1 MKRFLALTVCLILAF
16 AVLPWGICAD
26 NGGRESEC
34 VVEVVWSGTTMGEIC
49 DIEVTLYRFQ
59 SSEPI
64 NDAYS
69 RMWGGFR
76 LEVRDGDGNLVM
88 DEPFDTPSKELHLV
102 DPGEYYCAVYDGD
115 GCLQGLSDGKGG
127 YDPFIQ
133 RLIVTEPYGLNPYED
148 AVVTFIISCDN
159 YPDDH
164 DTAFREYLCVIHNMV
179 NQDEELNLNDCAEH
193 VRESLRGYPDASY
206 AAYYDEFLSNEGYA
220 AMEVTPMG
228 AYMPEL
234 MTDEE
239 TFGFWKGECWRYF
252 VNETELVLQDDGTI
266 LPYAEYVEDYL
277 GNEGLDG
284 DSETQSNGADS
295 KGTDSKG
302 ADSDG
307 GESEEDA
314 GTNTAVIWVII
325 GAAVIVCAVGVAV
338 AILLCRRKKH

>member
-1 MKRFLALTVCLILAF
+1 MKRFLALAACLILAF
-16 AVLPWGICAD
+16 AALPWGVCAD
-26 NGGRESEC
+26 NGGHEGEC
-34 VVEVVWSGTTMGEIC
+34 VVEVVWSGTTMGDIC
-49 DIEVTLYRFQ
+49 DVTVTLYRFQ
-59 SSEPI
+59 SSALIDE
-64 NDAYS
+64 AFS

-76 LEVRDGDGNLVM
+76 LEIRDADGNLLM

-159 YPDDH
+159 YSEDH

-179 NQDEELNLNDCAEH
+179 NQDEELNLNDCAEY
-193 VRESLRGYPDASY
+193 VRESLRSYPDISY

-220 AMEVTPMG
+220 VMEVAPMG
-228 AYMPEL
+228 EYMPEL
-234 MTDEE
+234 MTEE
-239 TFGFWKGECWRYF
+239 STFGFWKGECWRYF
-252 VNETELVLQDDGTI
+252 VDGTELEFQEDGTI
-266 LPYAEYVEDYL
+266 LPYAEYVEREAGEEL
-277 GNEGLDG
+277 SG
-284 DSETQSNGADS
+284 DKETHPKGINSR
-295 KGTDSKG
+295 GTDSN
-302 ADSDG
+302 G

-314 GTNTAVIWVII
+314 GTNTVVIWVII
-325 GAAVIVCAVGVAV
+325 GAAVIVCAVGAAV